1 LLSYKKIWNRG
12 IKCTKATGNE
22 VVALAAGAAANIS
35 VEI

>member
-1 LLSYKKIWNRG
+1 L